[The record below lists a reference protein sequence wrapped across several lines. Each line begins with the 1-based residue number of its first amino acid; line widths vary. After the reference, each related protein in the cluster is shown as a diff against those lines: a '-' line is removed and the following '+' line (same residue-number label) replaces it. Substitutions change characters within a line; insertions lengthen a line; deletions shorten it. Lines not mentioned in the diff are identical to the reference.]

1 MDNTALTRLRKFQQE
16 DCTISV
22 FLVPEHH
29 HNTHSN
35 KHRCIDIDATSAPR
49 KQCFCQ
55 MGYFGEGCA
64 RESALSDKIGEEEL
78 NAPSSGYQKR
88 PLKDSAWMNLKL

>member
-1 MDNTALTRLRKFQQE
+1 
-16 DCTISV
+16 
-22 FLVPEHH
+22 
-29 HNTHSN
+29 
-35 KHRCIDIDATSAPR
+35 
-49 KQCFCQ
+49 